1 MQRTKRNI
9 RDSDATL
16 IISLTANLTGGSLFT
31 YKYANKMNKPCLHIY
46 PAIQQ
51 DRLVQLFMKDYLVKI
66 LNIAGPSN
74 ATEIEEFVFEVLD
87 QIL

>member
-1 MQRTKRNI
+1 
-9 RDSDATL
+9 
-16 IISLTANLTGGSLFT
+16 
-31 YKYANKMNKPCLHIY
+31 MNKPCLHIY